1 MVKKS
6 VLEKNKY
13 QFIEKITL
21 SPVDDMS
28 IDYAIEIET
37 YLQEFKSYKITLL
50 SLSKDVPSK
59 EDRNLLLNIA
69 LIIQEQED
77 LKLQFTEDKKLPLKR
92 ISSLVE
98 VPVFKLEALEDYLTA
113 YTLLFDEKY
122 PLLKKT
128 LTYGP
133 RVKEHLTEV
142 MKFMPQGLVL
152 QCGSSQ
158 CYLLTRHGEFYRVK
172 NEGQVVGKSALGTKK
187 RNPLNWK
194 KPMAFLLIISMVL
207 FVFYQV
213 QSKKIE
219 NTIIVRAVGEVKME
233 FNSFGHLIK
242 ATGTT
247 PLGDHFVTS
256 AEFEDKG
263 MDTVLAEII
272 EQAYI
277 TETIKERDEVLIIIS
292 GEPLDEDFFKEGKTH
307 DRIISYQLNPKIN
320 NNGSFLDVN

>member
-13 QFIEKITL
+13 QFIEKNSL
-21 SPVDDMS
+21 SALDDES
-28 IDYAIEIET
+28 VGYDVEIEA
-37 YLQEFKSYKITLL
+37 YLQELKSFKISLM
-50 SLSKDVPSK
+50 SLSKHVPNK

-69 LIIQEQED
+69 LIIQEKED
-77 LKLQFTEDKKLPLKR
+77 LKNQFLQDKKLPLKR
-92 ISSLVE
+92 ISVLVE
-98 VPVFKLEALEDYLTA
+98 VPIFKLQGLEKYLGA
-113 YTLLFDEKY
+113 YILLLGDKY

-133 RVKEHLTEV
+133 KVKEHLTEV

-152 QCGSSQ
+152 KCDSLQ
-158 CYLLTRHGEFYRVK
+158 CYLLTKHGEFYRIR
-172 NEGQVVGKSALGTKK
+172 NQDQVVGKTAVGTKK
-187 RNPLNWK
+187 RDPLNLR
-194 KPMAFLLIISMVL
+194 KPLSFLLVISIVL
-207 FVFYQV
+207 FAFYQV

-219 NTIIVRAVGEVKME
+219 NTIIIRAEGEVKME
-233 FNSFGHLIK
+233 FNSFGELIK

-247 PLGDHFVTS
+247 PLGDLFVS
-256 AEFEDKG
+256 FAEFEDKD

-277 TETIKERDEVLIIIS
+277 TENIKERDQILIIIS
-292 GEPLDEDFFKEGKTH
+292 GEPLAEDFFKQGKTH

-320 NNGSFLDVN
+320 NSGSSLDLN